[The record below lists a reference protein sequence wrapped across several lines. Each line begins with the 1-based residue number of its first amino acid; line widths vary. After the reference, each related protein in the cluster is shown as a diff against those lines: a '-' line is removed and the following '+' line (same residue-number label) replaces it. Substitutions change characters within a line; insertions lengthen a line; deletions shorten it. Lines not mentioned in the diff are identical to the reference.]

1 MFDQSPQPDR
11 PGIADPGPGRRLGI
25 DVGTVRIGVAV
36 SDSDARMATP
46 VETVARVT
54 GFRDEDGADIER
66 ILKLALE
73 YQVVEIVVGLPRT
86 LGGQGSASA
95 QHAQLIAKRLRG
107 RVEKLKQQ
115 GSLAKGTRVQLGDE
129 RLSTVVASQAM
140 RSSGVSA
147 KKARSRIDQAAAVEI
162 LQSWL
167 DERSSAMRRQ
177 SPKPGPIKG
186 IVRD

>member
-1 MFDQSPQPDR
+1 MFDHSPQPDR

-25 DVGTVRIGVAV
+25 DVGTVRIGIAV
-36 SDSDARMATP
+36 SDSDARLATP

-66 ILKLALE
+66 IIQLIQE
-73 YQVVEIVVGLPRT
+73 YQVKEVIVGLPRT
-86 LGGQGSASA
+86 LAGQGSASA
-95 QHAQLIAKRLRG
+95 QHAQLIAKRLQG

-115 GSLAKGTRVQLGDE
+115 GVLPKGARVQLGDE
-129 RLSTVVASQAM
+129 RLSTVVATQAM

-167 DERSSAMRRQ
+167 DERASAMRRQ
-177 SPKPGPIKG
+177 SPKPGPRKG
-186 IVRD
+186 IVKD